1 MENKIMTFDEF
12 SKELE
17 NNDEFYYE
25 SFEDY
30 SHILKKS
37 YSQTYKC
44 NIYEYVGCRNNCVIL
59 EGTFNKLLTKMEDN
73 DFAII
78 SAYRNKFSKK
88 ENIKRNRKLRTIL
101 NKKKMGVYQL
111 VGHWLE
117 APDGK
122 EYDKV
127 DKNEL
132 TDTVERS
139 YFITRPDEMSYTDFE
154 KLIVELL
161 TIDDATQ
168 DCGLI
173 HKKGSEYFLLYPD
186 GRTEKIGDKLSI
198 NKIAQAYSEYIINKK
213 TRATFVFE
221 GIETPDSIS
230 GYRIYEKNM
239 IRYCK

>member
-1 MENKIMTFDEF
+1 
-12 SKELE
+12 
-17 NNDEFYYE
+17 
-25 SFEDY
+25 
-30 SHILKKS
+30 
-37 YSQTYKC
+37 
-44 NIYEYVGCRNNCVIL
+44 
-59 EGTFNKLLTKMEDN
+59 MEDN

-88 ENIKRNRKLRTIL
+88 ENIKRNRKLRTVL

-173 HKKGSEYFLLYPD
+173 HKKGSDYILLYPD
-186 GRTEKIGDKLSI
+186 
-198 NKIAQAYSEYIINKK
+198 
-213 TRATFVFE
+213 
-221 GIETPDSIS
+221 
-230 GYRIYEKNM
+230 
-239 IRYCK
+239 